1 VVSRVT
7 ALIFAKY
14 PEPGSVNTRMVPPLT
29 PAEAAALHGASL
41 LAVCERVAGVGRV
54 DAKLVVT
61 PDERADVLLRVVA
74 DYVAECWPQGN
85 GALGRR
91 LTRATD
97 RALENSASG
106 VLLLGAD
113 SPTLPMSYVT
123 DAVAA
128 LDKYDAVLGPCDDGG
143 YYLLGM
149 RRRLPALFDRID
161 WGGPD
166 VADQTRDRAAAIGAN
181 LSELPTW
188 YDLDRCAD
196 LQRAARDLMDETNL
210 TEPASIALHDII
222 LAYLERYPHG

>member
-1 VVSRVT
+1 MSRIT

-14 PEPGSVNTRMVPPLT
+14 PEPGAVNTRMVPPLT

-41 LAVCERVAGVGRV
+41 VAVCERIAGVGSV
-54 DAKLVVT
+54 DARLVVT

-85 GALGRR
+85 GDLGRR
-91 LTRATD
+91 LTRATQ
-97 RALENSASG
+97 RAFEIGASG

-113 SPTLPMSYVT
+113 SPTLPMSYLT

-128 LDKYDAVLGPCDDGG
+128 LSEHDAVLGPCDDGG

-166 VADQTRDRAAAIGAN
+166 VADQTRDRAAAIGVN
-181 LSELPTW
+181 LNELPTW
-188 YDLDRCAD
+188 YDLDRFAD
-196 LQRAARDLMDETNL
+196 LQRAARDLVDVANVAK
-210 TEPASIALHDII
+210 PASMALRDLIVT
-222 LAYLERYPHG
+222 YLERYPNG